1 MMTLMNALLETYDY
15 ALKNDLVD
23 NPNLSVEGQV
33 LLPVYHSNKRSKGE
47 DIFELTIDANSNAI
61 SGRFLANDEIIIF
74 PITEDSIKRAGSTT
88 APHAISDELSYLAK
102 GIDAAKNEVYIT
114 GIQELLD
121 YEGSHKYKNFKIIG
135 NYIVKNTILEDFIRI
150 YLGKTEYHIDKDFK
164 LHYEIILDG
173 NKVKKKS
180 IDLKKTFITFKL
192 EKIYS
197 GNISVTRDVG
207 LHNFYIE
214 YIREKNKHSDTMDYC
229 DITGKIDYCV
239 ERHRGVIGTAK
250 LVGISNYNET
260 YYGRFKNG
268 KDVYRISYEASQKV
282 HNMLKYLL
290 ENKNH
295 TRFIG
300 ENAHVVNWL
309 SNDLSKGGIEL
320 VSNLEDED
328 DFEDVEEV
336 TMSALGDK
344 TSRNLGKYFLGEEER
359 FTSISDFYILIIE
372 KINDGRVSIKYFRNL
387 SRSEAYDRVM
397 KWYES
402 TKWKLN
408 RYEKSP
414 SIYEIVNF
422 IYGQENSK
430 GYISCENKKLSRKTI
445 ERLIPCI
452 IDAQKLPKDISRMAF
467 YKLSNKQSYK
477 KTWNYALSVG
487 CSLIKKYK
495 KDYEGYNIDPNKI
508 SEVKKLV
515 ESKSFY
521 YGKLLAIYEKIELDA
536 MRKRTGDDAKADDS
550 KDDNNNKGKSTI
562 RITNS
567 DRLWNSMIRN
577 PEKTRLILETKI
589 RPYINILKKNSPGL
603 YVKYDKLIMDIT
615 MKIGNLEASD
625 LKNKSSLNEDFILG
639 YYYQKNEFYNKRDKT
654 DKAN

>member
-1 MMTLMNALLETYDY
+1 M
-15 ALKNDLVD
+15 
-23 NPNLSVEGQV
+23 
-33 LLPVYHSNKRSKGE
+33 
-47 DIFELTIDANSNAI
+47 
-61 SGRFLANDEIIIF
+61 
-74 PITEDSIKRAGSTT
+74 
-88 APHAISDELSYLAK
+88 
-102 GIDAAKNEVYIT
+102 YIT

-336 TMSALGDK
+336 T
-344 TSRNLGKYFLGEEER
+344 
-359 FTSISDFYILIIE
+359 
-372 KINDGRVSIKYFRNL
+372 
-387 SRSEAYDRVM
+387 DR
-397 KWYES
+397 
-402 TKWKLN
+402 
-408 RYEKSP
+408 KS
-414 SIYEIVNF
+414 V
-422 IYGQENSK
+422 
-430 GYISCENKKLSRKTI
+430 
-445 ERLIPCI
+445 
-452 IDAQKLPKDISRMAF
+452 
-467 YKLSNKQSYK
+467 
-477 KTWNYALSVG
+477 V
-487 CSLIKKYK
+487 
-495 KDYEGYNIDPNKI
+495 
-508 SEVKKLV
+508 
-515 ESKSFY
+515 
-521 YGKLLAIYEKIELDA
+521 
-536 MRKRTGDDAKADDS
+536 
-550 KDDNNNKGKSTI
+550 
-562 RITNS
+562 
-567 DRLWNSMIRN
+567 
-577 PEKTRLILETKI
+577 
-589 RPYINILKKNSPGL
+589 
-603 YVKYDKLIMDIT
+603 
-615 MKIGNLEASD
+615 
-625 LKNKSSLNEDFILG
+625 
-639 YYYQKNEFYNKRDKT
+639 
-654 DKAN
+654 